1 MLTFV
6 IHFYSEGEIVT
17 TVLQEYLH
25 AFLFA
30 LRVKLAKYLLRSKK
44 VSNKSYREKCNTFNR
59 RYSFTVTLKFID
71 VIAQKLG
78 YVHSLLLYG
87 LGNQEIVIGFLSGVS
102 DFSLLSN
109 VQTGPG
115 AHPATC
121 PKVTLPGRGADH

>member
-25 AFLFA
+25 AFLFV
-30 LRVKLAKYLLRSKK
+30 LRVKLAKCLLRRKK

-59 RYSFTVTLKFID
+59 GYGFTVTLNFID
-71 VIAQKLG
+71 VIAQKL
-78 YVHSLLLYG
+78 HSSLLYG

-102 DFSLLSN
+102 DFSVLLK